1 MKVKNAVICAA
12 GLGSRLGLNV
22 PKCLVPIGSKKL
34 IYYLLQLVKDIENVH
49 IVVGYKEEE
58 VINYVRSIRN
68 DIVFVRNPN
77 YNTTSNSHSLYLG
90 TKDFTEP
97 YLTIDGDMILE
108 QAEFDGFVNAI
119 DPTQD
124 LIGVSKAKTDDAV
137 FTKVNEKGELVEFNR
152 ERIDEFEWCGIAY
165 FVNVQIQSEANYI
178 YEQIIP
184 HLPLKS
190 YCIECWEIDTPND
203 LNLALNEISFI
214 E

>member
-12 GLGSRLGLNV
+12 GLGSRLGLNM

-34 IYYLLQLVKDIENVH
+34 IHYLLQLVEDIENVH

-68 DIVFVRNPN
+68 NVVFVRNPN

-108 QAEFDGFVNAI
+108 KSEFDGFINAI
-119 DPTQD
+119 NPIKD

-137 FTKVNEKGELVEFNR
+137 FTKVNEKGELVEFSR
-152 ERIDEFEWCGIAY
+152 ERIDNFEWCGIAY
-165 FVNVQIQSEANYI
+165 FVNVKIKSEASYI

-184 HLPLKS
+184 HLPLQS
-190 YCIECWEIDTPND
+190 HCIECWEIDTPND
-203 LNLALNEISFI
+203 LNLAINEISFI
-214 E
+214 